1 MRTVM
6 RLSKSNLLEKRIV
19 FPLKNLQPQKSPAVA
34 AAPLPLIQTKCVCE
48 GGCPSCQKPKL
59 TIGKPDDKHEQTA
72 NRRADEIMGGTSI
85 NETACILLSFP
96 ISTGLRAL

>member
-1 MRTVM
+1 MKYYKRQTVIIDGITKNKKDREIMRTVM

-59 TIGKPDDKHEQTA
+59 TIGKPDDKHEQKKSMT
-72 NRRADEIMGGTSI
+72 R
-85 NETACILLSFP
+85 
-96 ISTGLRAL
+96 